1 MRLSVK
7 DLPAQDQPR
16 YRAHHHGVAA
26 LANAEL
32 LQIVA
37 NVNYLD
43 ICPGLLSQ
51 AGSLAALARMSS
63 HEIAAANGL
72 GQVAAI
78 RIQAAFELGRRLAA
92 ETAPDAPQVNTP
104 NDAAVLLMSRYGG
117 EAQEHLAIICL
128 DNRNHVIAIETVY
141 KGTVNTITVRLAE
154 IFQAAIRRGAVG
166 IILCHNH
173 PSGDPTPSPE
183 DVQLTRNLV
192 RAGKLMDV
200 EVMDHLVVGRSR
212 FVSLK
217 ERGLGFN

>member
-7 DLPAQDQPR
+7 DLPVQDQPR

-63 HEIAAANGL
+63 HEIAATNGL

-92 ETAPDAPQVNTP
+92 EAANDAPQVNSP
-104 NDAAVLLMSRYGG
+104 NAAALLMSRYGS
-117 EAQEHLAIICL
+117 EAQEHLAILCL
-128 DNRNHVIAIETVY
+128 DSRNRVIAIETVY
-141 KGTVNTITVRLAE
+141 KGTVNTITVRPAE

-183 DVQLTRNLV
+183 DVQLTRSLV
-192 RAGKLMDV
+192 QAGKLMDV
-200 EVMDHLVVGRSR
+200 EVLDHLVVGRSR

-217 ERGLGFN
+217 ERSLGFN